1 MLKFAL
7 LALLAQ
13 DASSSA
19 IDYAYFGVNQSNGAG
34 LLSYTIPAFV
44 PTESDPNTD

>member
-13 DASSSA
+13 DASTSA
-19 IDYAYFGVNQSNGAG
+19 IDYAYFGVNQSDGAG

-44 PTESDPNTD
+44 PTDPNTD